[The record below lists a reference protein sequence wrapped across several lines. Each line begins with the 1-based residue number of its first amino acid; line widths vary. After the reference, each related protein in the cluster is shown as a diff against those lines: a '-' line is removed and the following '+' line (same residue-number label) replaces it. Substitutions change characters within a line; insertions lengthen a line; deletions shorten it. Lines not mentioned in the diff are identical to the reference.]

1 MSFNEDIQLDA
12 QVNTITTDP
21 ELSGDAGSFVVGSQD
36 VIDHVGLAPTQR
48 LASVPETAGTSV
60 YPFLS
65 FAQSS
70 PEAQL
75 HPLRSS

>member
-1 MSFNEDIQLDA
+1 MDSDIDA
-12 QVNTITTDP
+12 FVQVNNISTDP
-21 ELSGDAGSFVVGSQD
+21 SLSGDAGSFVVGSQD
-36 VIDHVGLAPTQR
+36 VIDHVGVAPTQR

-60 YPFLS
+60 YPFNS